1 MENLLQSG
9 LHLIVAVQQVHGPV
23 LDSLFLTITSVGAEE
38 FYLLLIPVL
47 FWCVDLGLGAR
58 IGFFLLFSGY
68 LNTYLKDLFQQPRP
82 FDLEPS
88 VQLAPAE
95 GYGLPSGHAQSAV
108 VAWGSLAAWSRKRWL
123 WGLAIALVVLIG
135 FSRVYLGVHF
145 PTDVL
150 AAWVIGGAALG
161 LYLALQARIT
171 KWLARLGLARQM
183 LLALVVP
190 LVLLLIHPV
199 EDTAM
204 TMGALSGAAVGL
216 TLTHRYIPFSAQG
229 PPSQRLLRFLLGIV
243 IVVLLYG
250 GLKMAFPGEEST
262 LDLVFRTIRFGSIGL
277 WSSLGAPWLFVR
289 LGLTPETE
297 NLG

>member
-23 LDSLFLTITSVGAEE
+23 VDSLFLAITSMGAEE
-38 FYLLLIPVL
+38 FYLLLLPVL

-82 FDLEPS
+82 FDLDPN
-88 VQLAPAE
+88 VQLAPVE

-123 WGLAIALVVLIG
+123 WGLAIALIVLVG
-135 FSRVYLGVHF
+135 FSRIYLGVHF

-150 AAWVIGGAALG
+150 AGWAIGAVSLG
-161 LYLALQARIT
+161 LYLALQMRVG
-171 KWLARLGLARQM
+171 KWLARLSLARQM
-183 LLALVVP
+183 LLALAVP

-204 TMGALSGAAVGL
+204 TMGALAGAGVGL
-216 TLTHRYIPFSAQG
+216 TLTYRYVPFSAQG
-229 PPSQRLLRFLLGIV
+229 PPWQRVLRFLLGIA

-250 GLKMAFPGEEST
+250 GLKMAFAGEEST
-262 LDLVFRTIRFGSIGL
+262 LYLVFRTIRFGLIGL
-277 WSSLGAPWLFVR
+277 WAGLGAPWLFVR
-289 LGLTPETE
+289 LGLAPEAKK
-297 NLG
+297 LG